1 MHGLEPVWRWSRHKA
16 ATGASV
22 CKQTPNVKEADYM
35 QIRIY
40 ETDFEGHPVECTGEY
55 FSGPTALAIVDAMK
69 MDPFNAGLAPAV
81 FMRQLLDSI
90 GQKNCPLAE
99 DPEKAA
105 VAFLQRLTALGYAA
119 YILEPHELI
128 EIQRKKCDVADFEK
142 SKQHLENKR
151 II

>member
-1 MHGLEPVWRWSRHKA
+1 
-16 ATGASV
+16 
-22 CKQTPNVKEADYM
+22 M

-55 FSGPTALAIVDAMK
+55 FSGLTALAIVEAMK
-69 MDPFNAGLAPAV
+69 MDPFNAGLAPV
-81 FMRQLLDSI
+81 EFMRQLLYAI
-90 GQKNCPLAE
+90 EQKNFPLAD

-105 VAFLQRLTALGYAA
+105 VAFLQRLSALGYAE
-119 YILEPHELI
+119 YVLEPHELI
-128 EIQRKKCDVADFEK
+128 EIPREECDIAEIEK

>member
-1 MHGLEPVWRWSRHKA
+1 
-16 ATGASV
+16 
-22 CKQTPNVKEADYM
+22 M

-40 ETDFEGHPVECTGEY
+40 ETDFEGSPVECTGEY
-55 FSGPTALAIVDAMK
+55 FSGPTALAIVEAMK
-69 MDPFNAGLAPAV
+69 LNPFNVGLAPV
-81 FMRQLLDSI
+81 EFMRQLLDAV
-90 GQKNCPLAE
+90 GQKNFPLAD

-119 YILEPHELI
+119 YVLEPHELI